1 MSDELRHLIAREGSA
16 QEIDAAAV
24 SAGMRSLWADGIE
37 KVEAGLTTVDGLRR
51 ILI

>member
-1 MSDELRHLIAREGSA
+1 MSDELRHLIARDGSA

-24 SAGMRSLWADGIE
+24 SAGMQTLWADGIE
-37 KVEAGLTTVDGLRR
+37 KVQAGLTTVDELRR